1 MAGHSKW
8 KQIKHK
14 KARTDAQKSKV
25 YTKVIREITIAARQG
40 GSDPAGNP
48 RLRLAIQ
55 TAKENNMPSDTIA
68 RAAKK
73 GAGELEGQALEE
85 FWYEGYGPAG
95 VALII
100 DVVSDNRH
108 RTAGEVRHV
117 LTKHNGSLGENG
129 SVSWN
134 FETKGVITVDK
145 KRADEET
152 VMAAALDAGATD
164 VSDEGEVFEVYTEP
178 TELTT
183 VADLLKKG
191 GVPYESIEVQK
202 VPKTFVKLNGDDAR
216 KVLTLVEALEEL
228 DDVQRVSANFD
239 IPDEI
244 LQQG

>member
-14 KARTDAQKSKV
+14 KAKTDAQRSKV
-25 YTKVIREITIAARQG
+25 FTKVLREITIAARQG

-55 TAKENNMPSDTIA
+55 TAKENNMPNDTIV

-108 RTAGEVRHV
+108 RTVGEVRHV

-145 KRADEET
+145 KRVDEET
-152 VMAAALDAGATD
+152 LMAAALDAGAAD
-164 VSDEGEVFEVYTEP
+164 VSDEGEVFEVYTDP

-183 VADLLKKG
+183 VADLLKKA
-191 GVPYESIEVQK
+191 GVPYESAEIQK
-202 VPKTFVKLNGDDAR
+202 VPKTFVKLSAEDAR
-216 KVLTLVEALEEL
+216 KVLHLVEALEEL

-239 IPDEI
+239 IPDEV